1 MCQPVLSVY
10 NDAPSQQNIFF
21 MTEPVRLAKRLVELV
36 SCSRREAELYIAGG
50 WVMVDGQVVEQ
61 PQFMVTEQH
70 VELHPDADLNPIE
83 PVTIL
88 FHQPPD
94 AGMNIDAICADTR
107 SADDT
112 SGIHLL
118 RQHFFRLTPCT
129 PLERNASG
137 LLVFTQ
143 DFRVARKLTDE
154 AATIEQEYI
163 VEVAGTLAP
172 DGLKLLNHGLKFNGK
187 PLPPIKVS
195 WQNETRLR
203 FALKGVIPGQ
213 IAHMC
218 QKVGLEMVSM
228 KRIRIGRVSMAKLLP
243 GQWRYL
249 MQHERF

>member
-1 MCQPVLSVY
+1 
-10 NDAPSQQNIFF
+10 

-50 WVMVDGQVVEQ
+50 WVMVDGQVVEE
-61 PQFMVTEQH
+61 PQYMVTDQH
-70 VELHPDADLNPIE
+70 VELHPDADLTPIE
-83 PVTIL
+83 PVTII
-88 FHQPPD
+88 FHQPPETD
-94 AGMNIDAICADTR
+94 TNTICADTR
-107 SADDT
+107 SPDDH

-118 RQHFFRLTPCT
+118 RQHFFRLTQCT

-137 LLVFTQ
+137 MLVFTQ

-187 PLPPIKVS
+187 ALSPVKVS

-213 IAHMC
+213 ITHAC
-218 QKVGLEMVSM
+218 KKVGLDVVSM